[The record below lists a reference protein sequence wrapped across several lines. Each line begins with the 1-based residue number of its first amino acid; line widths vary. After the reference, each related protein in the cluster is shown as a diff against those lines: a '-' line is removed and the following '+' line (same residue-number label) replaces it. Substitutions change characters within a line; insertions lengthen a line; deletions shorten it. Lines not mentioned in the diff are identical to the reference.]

1 MSKEILG
8 IEVLEKELKMKLQDY
23 KSKKTLIQEVVPN
36 DLDKLL
42 TIVKN
47 NPSEFGYDI
56 RNIRERL
63 CRVLETKIGER

>member
-1 MSKEILG
+1 MSKKIVG
-8 IEVLEKELKMKLQDY
+8 IEVIEKELLMKLRDY

-36 DLDKLL
+36 DLDQLL

-63 CRVLETKIGER
+63 CRVLETKIGMR

>member
-36 DLDKLL
+36 DLDQLL